1 MRVALDSNFLLYA
14 AGIDDA
20 KRAEAAQRILDRLR
34 ADDTFIPV
42 QVLGEVFRVLT
53 RKAKRKAADVR
64 AIILDFRDTF
74 PLIETTPHT
83 WLAAMDLSVDHQV
96 NIWDSIIVSCA
107 AEVDCRVLLSE
118 DLQDGFV
125 WRGLTVV
132 NPFAEETHPLLASA
146 LEEAT
151 S

>member
-1 MRVALDSNFLLYA
+1 MRIALDSNFLLYA
-14 AGIDDA
+14 AGLDDA
-20 KRAEAAQRILDRLR
+20 KRGEAAQRILDRLP
-34 ADDTFIPV
+34 ASDTFVAV

-53 RKAKRKAADVR
+53 RKAKRKAAEVR

-74 PLIETTPHT
+74 PLLETKPETL
-83 WLAAMDLSVDHQV
+83 LAAMDLSVDHQL

-107 AEVDCRVLLSE
+107 AEADCRLLLSE

-132 NPFAEETHPLLASA
+132 NPFAKKLHPLLASA